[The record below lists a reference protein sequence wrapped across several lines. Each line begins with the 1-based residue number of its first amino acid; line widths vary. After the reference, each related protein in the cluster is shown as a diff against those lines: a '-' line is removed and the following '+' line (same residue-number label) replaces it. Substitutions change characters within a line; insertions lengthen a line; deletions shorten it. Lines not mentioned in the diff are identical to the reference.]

1 MGQEGPGEGVAPVSP
16 APRPSYH
23 PLPIFHA
30 GAGTGRGL
38 APGLPPLRP
47 PEAREFPFQ
56 EEGSKG
62 TNGPCVL
69 QGGAQ
74 GEQGAGP
81 SSPHAGGGADM
92 FARLKHGAD
101 DLIGGARGSAFHGKE
116 DEIRKLMKKK
126 MLREEESQR
135 PVAYITETKQSRRA
149 SILIREKERR
159 SSMLDMRGQ
168 SPLGLSPVFP
178 QSSARG
184 KRGSTIALAENQK
197 ADRRNSIA
205 GLDQAAK
212 ARQEAQKISKD
223 KWTRSD
229 KDAKTLH
236 QLVKHIKFFDDF
248 PEEAAI
254 ELCKV
259 FRYESIPSGGPICK
273 QGDYGDKFYILFTGK
288 ARVYRFED
296 ELDALMTRA
305 RLENSMDGK
314 DRRDKEAEPTEEEE
328 VVLMYGERCAEMSP
342 PQSFGEVALLRKDVR
357 TATVMADPG
366 TELMAL
372 SSFDF
377 DRIIRQLGNVIFMP
391 ERVRQ
396 ILSIPPGERT
406 RDARFILSHLLCRH
420 KFMHRLSKNMVQ
432 DLSSNI
438 TLQTAEKGE
447 VVFNPGEEAL
457 QFYIILTGSIGIYSD
472 DKEMVKLYGE
482 KGDHEDL
489 EHETLGRRV
498 LMLQQG
504 DVFGDKAIMQ
514 IGSLRTAA
522 AVANETTELM
532 VMHQQHFQTVFK
544 PALSRHQKDL
554 NVLSALIQLPINER
568 RPEQLAKMTKI
579 LLRVST
585 FFQNLD
591 QKIQFEVSKVAN
603 YRKMGANETVFRQ
616 GSEGDT
622 FYIIIQG
629 KVSIYTQEEPQNQKK
644 SEKEGL
650 AKKSILGKLG
660 LDVNAEYGNFITIL
674 SSGKSFGEV
683 SLQQGSDY
691 TSTALTMDPTE
702 FLEIKKVDFDR
713 IVRNQE
719 NIELERSVKFLRS
732 FSPMQHLPA
741 QRLIRLAL
749 AFHEIEAQRGALLLI
764 QDEKVSNEDS
774 LVYVVEKGHV
784 RIARSNPSFDPGTS
798 VKKEMKAKRISGA
811 SDYGKAKSS
820 LIPPEY
826 DLASVGPGE
835 VFGEIAPILGVP
847 QPVTAIATTPV
858 RLHTCTVDEFLKNIQ
873 LTDEGLLKRMKA
885 FCIEK
890 QKWILHREEV
900 NSQAWERYIAHMDHL
915 KICAKLATHGHQSA
929 RESLVESVRK
939 GSLASSPSFREQKIR
954 SATPLVE
961 KRQIRP
967 LNELPEGFSLTDL
980 PKISDSKKET
990 SKIDSLG
997 GLQNGEPVVPLE
1009 GTMRSTIRDLK
1020 VMIPSDDTEDLHRAL
1035 AVAKRSLQG
1044 SRASTP
1050 SLASSPRY
1058 NPHLIHKKSPINA
1071 RIIRKEF

>member
-1 MGQEGPGEGVAPVSP
+1 MD
-16 APRPSYH
+16 
-23 PLPIFHA
+23 
-30 GAGTGRGL
+30 
-38 APGLPPLRP
+38 
-47 PEAREFPFQ
+47 
-56 EEGSKG
+56 
-62 TNGPCVL
+62 
-69 QGGAQ
+69 
-74 GEQGAGP
+74 QGAGP
-81 SSPHAGGGADM
+81 SSPHAGGVDM
-92 FARLKHGAD
+92 FSRLKHGAD
-101 DLIGGARGSAFHGKE
+101 DLIGVARGSAFHGKE
-116 DEIRKLMKKK
+116 DEIRKLMKKR
-126 MLREEESQR
+126 MLREVETSSR

-168 SPLGLSPVFP
+168 NPLGLSPVFP
-178 QSSARG
+178 QSNSARG
-184 KRGSTIALAENQK
+184 KRGSTIALTENQK

-205 GLDQAAK
+205 GMDQAAK

-229 KDAKTLH
+229 KDARALH
-236 QLVKHIKFFDDF
+236 LLVKHIKFFDDF

-259 FRYESIPSGGPICK
+259 FRYESAPTGGPICK

-305 RLENSMDGK
+305 RLENSLDGNDKK
-314 DRRDKEAEPTEEEE
+314 DKIVEPTEEEE
-328 VVLMYGERCAEMSP
+328 LVLMYGERCAEMPP

-357 TATVMADPG
+357 TATVIADPG
-366 TELMAL
+366 TEMMAL

-396 ILSIPPGERT
+396 ILSIPPGQRT
-406 RDARFILSHLLCRH
+406 RDARFILAHLLCRH

-438 TLQTAEKGE
+438 TLHTAEKGE
-447 VVFNPGEEAL
+447 VVFSPGEEAL
-457 QFYIILTGSIGIYSD
+457 QFYIILTGSIGIYTD
-472 DKEMVKLYGE
+472 EKDMVKLYGE

-489 EHETLGRRV
+489 EHDTLGRRV
-498 LMLQQG
+498 LLLTQG

-514 IGSLRTAA
+514 TGSLRTAA

-532 VMHQQHFQTVFK
+532 VMHQQHFQTIFK

-554 NVLSALIQLPINER
+554 NVLSALIQLPTAER
-568 RPEQLAKMTKI
+568 SPEQLGKMTKI

-591 QKIQFEVSKVAN
+591 PKIQFEVSRVAN
-603 YRKMGANETVFRQ
+603 YRKMEANQTVFRQ
-616 GSEGDT
+616 GAEGDT

-650 AKKSILGKLG
+650 AKKSTLGKLG

-702 FLEIKKVDFDR
+702 FLEIKKGDFDR
-713 IVRNQE
+713 IVRSQE

-732 FSPMQHLPA
+732 FAPMRHLPA

-749 AFHEIEAQRGALLLI
+749 AFHEIEAQKGALLLI
-764 QDEKVSNEDS
+764 QDEKVSNEES
-774 LVYVVEKGHV
+774 LVYVVEKGNV
-784 RIARSNPSFDPGTS
+784 RITRANPSFDTGTTF
-798 VKKEMKAKRISGA
+798 KKEMRAKRISGA
-811 SDYGKAKSS
+811 QDMGKAKSS

-858 RLHTCTVDEFLKNIQ
+858 RLHTCTVDEFLKNMQ
-873 LTDEGLLKRMKA
+873 MTDEGLLRRMRTH
-885 FCIEK
+885 CQEK
-890 QKWILHREEV
+890 EKWIIHREAV
-900 NSQAWERYIAHMDHL
+900 NLEAWEQYIAHMDHL
-915 KICAKLATHGHQSA
+915 KVCAKLATHGHQSA
-929 RESLVESVRK
+929 RANITKKHARK
-939 GSLASSPSFREQKIR
+939 SSPVQSPSFREQKIR

-961 KRQIRP
+961 KRQTRP
-967 LNELPEGFSLTDL
+967 LNELPEGFSL
-980 PKISDSKKET
+980 SDF
-990 SKIDSLG
+990 SKIMEPAHGTSFPMG
-997 GLQNGEPVVPLE
+997 ASSVAHRKGESIVPL
-1009 GTMRSTIRDLK
+1009 GDTMRSTVRDLK
-1020 VMIPSDDTEDLHRAL
+1020 VVVPTDDNEDLHRAL
-1035 AVAKRSLQG
+1035 AVAKRSLHG
-1044 SRASTP
+1044 ARVSTP
-1050 SLASSPRY
+1050 SLATSPRY

-1071 RIIRKEF
+1071 RIVRNGGEF